1 MLQKE
6 FEFKSPECS
15 KILGLLL
22 LFFGLVWFGFFFY
35 CQSVYSD
42 PSDEGIL
49 SLMSHVPQPD

>member
-22 LFFGLVWFGFFFY
+22 LFFGLVWLFFY